1 MGINVGREK
10 GGLKKTRMKTRK
22 NKLTKTAGESTVSLL
37 VILMQNNK
45 NVQVTSASQISLY
58 VQNVRSLNPSITSQ
72 KFTWPLDTKCDVY
85 IFVEE
90 LRLSTLQSNFKVS
103 MSDMQC
109 YSTNSRN
116 QGILILCKKSSGCTI
131 ENAELVDKD
140 STVIFNL
147 KGEHWWKMIFN
158 KCIRIFKTNILPLLV
173 FQNMY

>member
-1 MGINVGREK
+1 MGINIGRGK
-10 GGLKKTRMKTRK
+10 GGTQEDEDEVPEAKQTVK
-22 NKLTKTAGESTVSLL
+22 AGESTVSLL

-85 IFVEE
+85 IFVDARVTE

-109 YSTNSRN
+109 YNTNSRN
-116 QGILILCKKSSGCTI
+116 RGILILCKKSSGCTI

-140 STVIFNL
+140 STVIFDL

-158 KCIRIFKTNILPLLV
+158 MCIRIFKTNI
-173 FQNMY
+173 YHY